1 MFLHNWCKL
10 IYNCHRKYYELYYAR
25 QRPFYNIN
33 IRYLQCYT
41 SLLMRADKLS
51 DDKLEKYYNL
61 MIKMSAWV
69 TEPIDK
75 YNCFLA

>member
-1 MFLHNWCKL
+1 MSCTMLVNVLSIIL
-10 IYNCHRKYYELYYAR
+10 IYDISNV
-25 QRPFYNIN
+25 
-33 IRYLQCYT
+33 
-41 SLLMRADKLS
+41 ADKLS

>member
-1 MFLHNWCKL
+1 MSCTMLVNVLSIIL
-10 IYNCHRKYYELYYAR
+10 IYDISN
-25 QRPFYNIN
+25 
-33 IRYLQCYT
+33 YT

>member
-1 MFLHNWCKL
+1 
-10 IYNCHRKYYELYYAR
+10 
-25 QRPFYNIN
+25 
-33 IRYLQCYT
+33 
-41 SLLMRADKLS
+41 MRADKLS

-75 YNCFLA
+75 YILFWHE

>member
-1 MFLHNWCKL
+1 MLKNSFSNIENIMSCTMLVNVLSIIL
-10 IYNCHRKYYELYYAR
+10 IYD
-25 QRPFYNIN
+25 I
-33 IRYLQCYT
+33 
-41 SLLMRADKLS
+41 SKLS

>member
-1 MFLHNWCKL
+1 MSCTMLVNVL
-10 IYNCHRKYYELYYAR
+10 SI
-25 QRPFYNIN
+25 NIN